1 VRIGVFGAGYVGLV
15 SAVGFAEWGHD
26 VVVCER
32 EARKVESI
40 RRGVPPFSE
49 PGLAEALARNLSS
62 ERLRV
67 TGEALDAIRGS
78 DAVFVAVGT
87 PMRTDRRPDLRAVFA
102 CCDAIAR
109 HATEETTLVLK
120 STVPVDALDALE
132 DRIRSSAPGRG
143 PALAVNPEFLRQGSA
158 LRDFLEPDRVV
169 LGTNDERS
177 RLVLEKIYAALDVP
191 RVATDL
197 RTAALVKYASNA
209 FLAVR
214 VSFINEI
221 AQLAEA
227 LDCEIAD
234 VANGIGLDPR
244 IGAAFLAPG
253 LGFGGS
259 CLPKDLAALR
269 RSACDAGET
278 TPLLDAAA
286 AVNATR
292 LQRVAR
298 RVLARIDG
306 IAGAQVAILGL
317 AFKAGT
323 DDTRASPALFLARR
337 LALEGCSVR
346 AHDPLARGE
355 NADAAFRRV
364 RTAEAALAGADV
376 AVVATAWPEYRELE
390 PSVVASLMRRRNL
403 FDPHNALDAR
413 AYRAAGF
420 EYAGFGR
427 RLAGAQ
433 SEAQSE
439 RDVA

>member
-1 VRIGVFGAGYVGLV
+1 MRIGVFGAGYVGLV

-169 LGTNDERS
+169 VGTNDERS
-177 RLVLEKIYAALDVP
+177 RRVLEKIYASLDVP

-214 VSFINEI
+214 VSFI
-221 AQLAEA
+221 
-227 LDCEIAD
+227 
-234 VANGIGLDPR
+234 
-244 IGAAFLAPG
+244 
-253 LGFGGS
+253 
-259 CLPKDLAALR
+259 
-269 RSACDAGET
+269 
-278 TPLLDAAA
+278 
-286 AVNATR
+286 
-292 LQRVAR
+292 
-298 RVLARIDG
+298 
-306 IAGAQVAILGL
+306 
-317 AFKAGT
+317 
-323 DDTRASPALFLARR
+323 
-337 LALEGCSVR
+337 
-346 AHDPLARGE
+346 
-355 NADAAFRRV
+355 
-364 RTAEAALAGADV
+364 
-376 AVVATAWPEYRELE
+376 
-390 PSVVASLMRRRNL
+390 
-403 FDPHNALDAR
+403 
-413 AYRAAGF
+413 
-420 EYAGFGR
+420 
-427 RLAGAQ
+427 
-433 SEAQSE
+433 
-439 RDVA
+439 